1 MSDFTPISEP
11 LRRDYSFGD
20 EVPQLAGE
28 TEFEKPRG
36 IHRVEVRP
44 GLVRV
49 HISQLTGGLA
59 ESRRRVLAYIADAG
73 VSIDFLK
80 LTPTGLSFV
89 VSESR
94 AVAVEQC
101 LTPHGYHTSFHAE
114 RSLLI
119 IHAVNMRDEEG
130 LISRVLAEV
139 IRSGVELEHLGD
151 SHDRLLIVV
160 PDSEA
165 EALAARLRG
174 LGEANSGGA
183 A

>member
-1 MSDFTPISEP
+1 MSYFSPISEP

-20 EVPQLAGE
+20 EVPLLAGE

-94 AVAVEQC
+94 AVGVDKC
-101 LTPHGYHTSFHAE
+101 LTSFHAE

-165 EALAARLRG
+165 EALAARLRD